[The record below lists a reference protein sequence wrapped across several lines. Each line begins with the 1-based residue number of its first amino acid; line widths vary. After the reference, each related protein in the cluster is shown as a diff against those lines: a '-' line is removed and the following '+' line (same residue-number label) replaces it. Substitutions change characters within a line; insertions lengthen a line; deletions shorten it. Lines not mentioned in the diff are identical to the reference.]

1 MVIQTLN
8 LAIRF
13 ILELTA
19 LGMMGFWGWKQTDG
33 WLRFILALGIP
44 IIFMSIW
51 VVFNVPGDPSR
62 SGNAPIV
69 VSGIVRLL
77 IELCFFGFAS
87 WATYKL
93 GFQNFS
99 ALLVF
104 IILLHYVIS
113 YERIIWILKQ

>member
-77 IELCFFGFAS
+77 IELCFLDSQVGQLINLDSKIF
-87 WATYKL
+87 
-93 GFQNFS
+93 
-99 ALLVF
+99 
-104 IILLHYVIS
+104 LHSLYSSSCCIM
-113 YERIIWILKQ
+113 